1 MSTKQRDSHLLGLT
15 TDIVASY
22 VSNNSIPRDQLGQFI
37 EVVYN
42 SLSDL
47 GKSQEHS
54 AQAVTPAISI
64 KKSVTYDHIICLE
77 DGKKF
82 KSLKRHLKSVY
93 NMSPAEYRA
102 KWNLPSDYP
111 MVAPSYSEKRS
122 SLANKMGLGR
132 NTAASKYKDSL
143 H

>member
-1 MSTKQRDSHLLGLT
+1 MSVKQRDSHVLGLT
-15 TDIVASY
+15 TDIVCSY
-22 VSNNSIPRDQLGQFI
+22 VSKNSIPRDQLGQFI
-37 EVVYN
+37 EVVYK

-47 GKSQEHS
+47 GNAQDHS

-64 KKSVTYDHIICLE
+64 RKSVTYDYIICLE

-82 KSLKRHLKSVY
+82 KSLKGHLKSSY
-93 NMSPAEYRA
+93 NMTPEEYRA

-122 SLANKMGLGR
+122 NLANSIGLGR
-132 NTAASKYKDSL
+132 NKAASKYKDSL